1 MKTPRPAELRAAA
14 TTADPRWQ
22 AVCRRDAAADGT
34 FVFAVRTTGVFCRPS
49 CSSRRPRP
57 ENVEFHADA
66 AKAIRAGYRACQRC
80 QPTAAGP
87 ARRQVAV
94 IAKLCRAI
102 VAADHAPSLAE
113 LGRIAGWSPWHVQR
127 VFRAVMGVSPH
138 AFARAQRAERARRS
152 LARGAS
158 VTSAMHAAGYG
169 SSSRFYGSEV
179 ARSGVAPKRARAGG
193 SGERIEFGCA
203 PCSLGTVLVA
213 STARGVC
220 AVLLGDAPPALE
232 ADLRQRFPRAEL
244 VAGGGAFRR
253 QLAAVVRG
261 IREPERAFDLPLDL
275 RGTAFQQR
283 VWQALRA
290 IPAGTTIGYRELGTR
305 LGIANGPRAIAS
317 ACAQNPV
324 AVVVPCHRVVRSD
337 GALAGYRWGLSRKRA
352 LLENE
357 AERAP

>member
-49 CSSRRPRP
+49 CASRRPRP
-57 ENVEFHADA
+57 ENVEFHPDA

-80 QPTAAGP
+80 RPTAAGP
-87 ARRQVAV
+87 ARRQMEVLT
-94 IAKLCRAI
+94 KLCRRI
-102 VAADHAPSLAE
+102 EAADRAPSLAE
-113 LGRIAGWSPWHVQR
+113 LGRMAGWSPWHVQR
-127 VFRAVMGVSPH
+127 VFRAVMGLSPH

-152 LARGAS
+152 LARGDS
-158 VTSAMHAAGYG
+158 VTAAMQAAGYG

-179 ARSGVAPKRARAGG
+179 AQSGVAPKRARAGG
-193 SGERIEFGCA
+193 AGERIEFGCA

-213 STARGVC
+213 ATARGVC
-220 AVLLGDAPPALE
+220 AVLLGDAPEELE
-232 ADLRQRFPRAEL
+232 GDLRQRFPRAEL
-244 VAGGGAFRR
+244 LAGSRAFRR
-253 QLAAVVRG
+253 QLEVVVRG
-261 IREPERAFDLPLDL
+261 IREPERAVDLPLDL
-275 RGTAFQQR
+275 RGTAFQVR

-290 IPAGTTIGYRELGTR
+290 IPAGTTIGYRELGAQ
-305 LGIANGPRAIAS
+305 LGMANGARAIAR

-337 GALAGYRWGLSRKRA
+337 GALAGYRWGLARKRA
-352 LLENE
+352 LLEHE